1 MPRNGSIL
9 PVCSDFFACPRE
21 RRGAIINEP
30 RVNDRINVPEVRLVG
45 PGGEQVGVV
54 RVEDALR
61 LAREANLDLV
71 EVAPQAKPPVAKLMD
86 YGKFK
91 YEAAQKA
98 RNARR
103 NQSNA
108 QLKEVRMGLKIGDHD
123 YETKMRSVKKFLDEG
138 NKVKVQLRFRGR
150 EQARP
155 EVGMRLMERIADD
168 AAENSTVESAPRQDG
183 RNMVMVLAPIR
194 KKSQT
199 KSDQRRRRE
208 AKEETRREEARKA
221 KEAEQA

>member
-1 MPRNGSIL
+1 MPRTWVTV
-9 PVCSDFFACPRE
+9 PVCSDFFACSAS

-123 YETKMRSVKKFLDEG
+123 YETKMRSVKKFLDDG
-138 NKVKVQLRFRGR
+138 DKVKVQVRFRGR

-155 EVGMRLMERIADD
+155 EVGMRLMERVAED

-221 KEAEQA
+221 KAAEQA